1 MAGKPRRHHRI
12 AELLRRERIASQ
24 DALRERLVR
33 DGIAVTQATLSRDLH
48 ELGVVKGPAG
58 YILPQGAAPAGQGGA
73 VRSAAQAGNLGAALS
88 ASVSR
93 IDHAGTLVVLHTGPG
108 RAPLVALEIDRAP
121 PGGVVGTVAGDDTV
135 FIAVRSGADAARLA
149 RDLRRA
155 AGLGPALPRSGNGA
169 SR

>member
-24 DALRERLVR
+24 DALRERLGR

-58 YILPQGAAPAGQGGA
+58 YVLPQGAVPPGQG
-73 VRSAAQAGNLGAALS
+73 AAAGSLGAALG

-93 IDHAGTLVVLHTGPG
+93 VDHAGTLVVLHTGPG

-121 PGGVVGTVAGDDTV
+121 PSGVVGTVAGDDTV
-135 FIAVRSGADAARLA
+135 FIAVRSGGDAARLA
-149 RDLRRA
+149 RDLRKA
-155 AGLGPALPRSGNGA
+155 AGLAPASPHPTRNGA
-169 SR
+169 AR